1 MNRITNSALYAGKSK
16 RIRILYAAFVTVFLF
31 AVTWLPHFYNVLQAY
46 GTEGLQAPAN
56 SMDHLS
62 KVSGMSVGT
71 YLILILLIRLVGLLL
86 SAGIVLYISTKV
98 KSYSMTLLVST
109 GILLIP
115 LVLYYL
121 KLDWMKKVL
130 MNFFF
135 LMNIT

>member
-1 MNRITNSALYAGKSK
+1 
-16 RIRILYAAFVTVFLF
+16 
-31 AVTWLPHFYNVLQAY
+31 
-46 GTEGLQAPAN
+46 
-56 SMDHLS
+56 MDHQVINFRYKFYELVMGIKSIIKFYLLILHRHMS